1 MAVTLTEVS
10 GPASVRESTGGTPFT
25 DRAETL
31 MPAGV
36 IPGGMKADDAVLSAI
51 AEPAAATPTQA
62 AVEEIAQFI
71 SRSSILSL

>member
-10 GPASVRESTGGTPFT
+10 GPTRVRQSTGGTPFI
-25 DRAETL
+25 DKAETL

-36 IPGGMKADDAVLSAI
+36 IPRAMTADDAVLSAI
-51 AEPAAATPTQA
+51 AEPEAATPTQV

-71 SRSSILSL
+71 PRSSILSL